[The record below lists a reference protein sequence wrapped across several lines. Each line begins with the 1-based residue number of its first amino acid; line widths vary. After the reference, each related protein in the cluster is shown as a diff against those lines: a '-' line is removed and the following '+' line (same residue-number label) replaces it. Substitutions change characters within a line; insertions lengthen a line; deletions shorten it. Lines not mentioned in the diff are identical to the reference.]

1 VHERLRDVIRI
12 GHVLI
17 APFPRC
23 PRVLLLRVYSALYHT
38 DLPEAS
44 ERGES
49 GLLTKRGWKVREIER
64 DRIGLRE
71 VATTLFVRLES
82 QPQNQ
87 GGRRLLEYNGKE
99 RESRSTV
106 IRGTKIAF
114 LGPMRSHCQIR
125 HIAQYAGDVEL
136 FEPVEHLVTDAESGI
151 PVATT
156 LVATIDRADKA
167 PVGSQGRKGDVPK
180 LGKSQL
186 NAIQDIGEPSLLGVC
201 LVPEHCLDVIPHSR
215 RQWSDDS

>member
-1 VHERLRDVIRI
+1 MLQKGGGNGLVT
-12 GHVLI
+12 G
-17 APFPRC
+17 C
-23 PRVLLLRVYSALYHT
+23 GWRV
-38 DLPEAS
+38 
-44 ERGES
+44 S
-49 GLLTKRGWKVREIER
+49 GTEK
-64 DRIGLRE
+64 DRIGVKE
-71 VATTLFVRLES
+71 VATTLFLRLEY

-87 GGRRLLEYNGKE
+87 GGRRLIEYNGKE

-136 FEPVEHLVTDAESGI
+136 FEPVEHLVADAESGLPI
-151 PVATT
+151 ATT

-167 PVGSQGRKGDVPK
+167 PVGSQGRKGDLPK

-186 NAIQDIGEPSLLGVC
+186 NAIQDVEEPSLLGVC
-201 LVPEHCLDVIPHSR
+201 LVPEHFLDVVPHSR
-215 RQWSDDS
+215 RQ